1 MLCDVY
7 RNCVKTIL
15 EHRDWK
21 KAMRTTHPGYD
32 LHGDVV
38 PETPMRLLIKI
49 YPDLAEVVF
58 DNCVI
63 KLKQKEK
70 VTDPFSSPKNIV
82 LMNYEFIDDA
92 YYIKSNPEDKG
103 FSFFS
108 LNNY

>member
-1 MLCDVY
+1 MEPLFNKNNSQLNSLLCDIC

-63 KLKQKEK
+63 KLKQKGPSINYVGK
-70 VTDPFSSPKNIV
+70 IV
-82 LMNYEFIDDA
+82 PSVGMFTT
-92 YYIKSNPEDKG
+92 
-103 FSFFS
+103 
-108 LNNY
+108 